1 MCACGGNCN
10 CEPLVLPNGIDGNP
24 GINGNN
30 GENGSSAVNATL
42 GGFNQPAADT
52 VVTVEVENSDLYS
65 ENMWVFIT
73 GGGYYA
79 IDAIGSSTLDLIYN
93 EQVEDFNQAI
103 KAIGQPISTDAL
115 VIPAGF
121 PGPQGLQGE
130 QGPAGNTGNTGSTGA
145 SGDTGNS
152 GNNGWTSIIVPVKHD
167 GSAELATGLKVALK
181 IIGYTGG
188 TGSEPA
194 LPSNP
199 YITASGYG
207 VLANAI
213 DISGSVWLYGSGA
226 PSGGSGKVGD
236 FYLDTASPNT
246 VYVKTAV
253 STWSSITTLRGATGS
268 TGATGATGPT
278 GSTGADGNMITR
290 VTAAGSSPFSTTID
304 DTDGNNGDFVHVTE
318 TDNLYYKTGG
328 NWVKSNVN
336 TWRQLTLTTSNTFF
350 GTYSDSGAVTLITL
364 DSLSGTILYKIV
376 NDIFYFILNIDLE
389 ITNGEAGTR
398 KVFVGFEIPQLY
410 LTNTTSLPVTSR
422 IVFSSMNKSFPINV
436 ADLTADDTITPLS
449 NTFGAQRAGL
459 LGVIDSAEVYET
471 SKSIFLP
478 IGAITT
484 LTTVERR
491 ITGEGF
497 LPVIES

>member
-42 GGFNQPAADT
+42 ASFNQPAVNT
-52 VVTVEVENSDLYS
+52 VITVGVENADLYS

-79 IDAIGSSTLDLIYN
+79 IDAVGSSTLDLIYN

-103 KAIGQPISTDAL
+103 KTIGQPISTGAL
-115 VIPAGF
+115 VIPAGY
-121 PGPQGLQGE
+121 PGSQGLQGI
-130 QGPAGNTGNTGSTGA
+130 QGPAGSTGSTGSTGA
-145 SGDTGNS
+145 KGDTGDS
-152 GNNGWTSIIVPVKHD
+152 GDNGWSSIIVPVKHD
-167 GSAELATGLKVALK
+167 GSVELATGLKVALK

-188 TGSEPA
+188 TGSAPA
-194 LPSNP
+194 LPSDP
-199 YITASGYG
+199 YITAAGYG

-213 DISGSVWLYGSGA
+213 DIAGSIWLYGSGV

-236 FYLDTASPNT
+236 FYLDTVSPNT

-253 STWSSITTLRGATGS
+253 STWTSITTLRGATGS
-268 TGATGATGPT
+268 TGATGATGPA
-278 GSTGADGNMITR
+278 GATGADGNMITR
-290 VTAAGSSPFSTTID
+290 VTAAGSSPFSTSID

-336 TWRQLTLTTSNTFF
+336 TWRQLSLTTSNTII
-350 GTYSDSGAVTLITL
+350 GTYSNTGDNTNVTLDDIT
-364 DSLSGTILYKIV
+364 GNIIYKIL
-376 NDIFYFILNIDLE
+376 NDVFYFLIDLTVE
-389 ITNGEAGTR
+389 VTNGESQNR
-398 KVFVGFEIPQLY
+398 KVFISFEIPQLY
-410 LTNTTSLPVTSR
+410 LTNTTSLPVTTR
-422 IVFSSMNKSFPINV
+422 TVFSNLSKAFPINV
-436 ADLTADDTITPLS
+436 SNTSGDDTITPIS
-449 NTFGAQRAGL
+449 NLWGTQRLGL
-459 LGVIDSAEVYET
+459 LGVINTSSSYDSA
-471 SKSIFLP
+471 KNIFL
-478 IGAITT
+478 T
-484 LTTVERR
+484 LGVIPHGDTVIYK
-491 ITGEGF
+491 ITGEAF